1 MQEKM
6 EENAERNKDNDL
18 RSRVLKRA
26 TLMFGEKDTPD
37 KKSWVDDE
45 FNKRR
50 EKRIAKQKKDDYERQ
65 SKGYTDDDNFI
76 ESHSEIKNPML

>member
-1 MQEKM
+1 
-6 EENAERNKDNDL
+6 
-18 RSRVLKRA
+18 
-26 TLMFGEKDTPD
+26 MFGEKDTPD

-50 EKRIAKQKKDDYERQ
+50 EKRIAKQKRMIMKDKVKVTLMTIT
-65 SKGYTDDDNFI
+65 SI